1 MAKNIFRKVSIERL
15 SSPEQLDQLMQVTS
29 ARSWIAIV
37 ALCGL
42 LLTAVGWSIYGSIPT
57 RVQGTGVLIKTGGV
71 YDVVPRSGGQVT
83 DVAVRAGDSVREGQ
97 VIARLDQPLLL
108 EEINNARKRLE
119 ELNERHKQLV
129 AFGSEDVRLQ
139 EDLARQERESLENSI
154 QGAQDRLDWLDERI
168 QSQQTLYD
176 DGLITKQVLIAS
188 QQERQAVEE
197 RIESLEGTLK
207 QVKIRE
213 LTTLNQ
219 RKQEAETSRMQISEL
234 EREIVSLRDRY
245 RMASEVISPYTGR
258 ILEVMVQ
265 AGTIVSQGQPVMRLD
280 RLGSSVEELEAVLY
294 VSGVDGKKVRPGME
308 VQVSPTMVKREEYG
322 FIRARVVR
330 VSDFPSTADGMMRTL
345 KNDQLVRTF
354 LQAGAPYEVRATL
367 QLDDTT
373 PSGFEWSSSSGPDA
387 QIQSGTIATATVTVE
402 DHRPIALVMPAVK
415 RFFGL

>member
-1 MAKNIFRKVSIERL
+1 M
-15 SSPEQLDQLMQVTS
+15 D
-29 ARSWIAIV
+29 
-37 ALCGL
+37 
-42 LLTAVGWSIYGSIPT
+42 
-57 RVQGTGVLIKTGGV
+57 
-71 YDVVPRSGGQVT
+71 
-83 DVAVRAGDSVREGQ
+83 
-97 VIARLDQPLLL
+97 
-108 EEINNARKRLE
+108 
-119 ELNERHKQLV
+119 
-129 AFGSEDVRLQ
+129 LQ
-139 EDLARQERESLENSI
+139 EDLARQERESLENSM
-154 QGAQDRLDWLDERI
+154 QGAQDRLEWLDERI

-197 RIESLEGTLK
+197 RIESLQGTLK

-219 RKQEAETSRMQISEL
+219 REREVEASQMQISEL
-234 EREIVSLRDRY
+234 EREITSLRDRY

-322 FIRARVVR
+322 FIRARVMR

-354 LQAGAPYEVRATL
+354 LQTGAPYEVRATL

-373 PSGFEWSSSSGPDA
+373 PSGFEWSSSAGPDA

-402 DHRPIALVMPAVK
+402 DHRPIVLVMPAVK
-415 RFFGL
+415 RFFGI